1 MKELTNLNFDIKET
15 DQILD
20 DVSAI
25 IQQSQTIAYR
35 AIDYVLLRRNWLI
48 GKRIHEEELKETRKE
63 NYGLKIIKALSEEL
77 TIRFGKG
84 FNQFSLYRYLKFYTL
99 YKNIFTTLSQKS
111 LLSWSHY
118 ALLIKISDSQAREWY
133 EKQALESS
141 WSVRTLQRN
150 IETQYYYRIL
160 ASQNKQPI
168 IQEMQQKT
176 SDPRLSRLEHIKNP
190 LILEFLGLSPND
202 SLLESALESAI
213 ISNLRKMLM
222 ELGKGYAFVGR
233 QYRIQTEAR
242 DYYVDLV
249 FYNYI
254 LKCFVL
260 IDLKVGRIEHQD
272 VGQMDMYVRMF
283 DKLIKSESDN
293 PTLGIVLCSETDAD
307 IARYSILEGNER
319 LFASKYKLY
328 LPNEETLKAEI
339 EYQKE
344 LYYLTHEDE
353 QTKETK

>member
-1 MKELTNLNFDIKET
+1 MKELTNLIFDIKET

-63 NYGLKIIKALSEEL
+63 NYGLEIIKDLSKEL
-77 TIRFGKG
+77 AKRFGKG
-84 FNQFSLYRYLKFYTL
+84 FDQKTLYKCVRFYTL
-99 YKNIFTTLSQKS
+99 YKNIFASVTRQSF
-111 LLSWSHY
+111 LSWTHY
-118 ALLIKISDSQAREWY
+118 SKLITIDDSKAREWY

-150 IETQYYYRIL
+150 IETQYYYRVL
-160 ASQNKQPI
+160 ASPNKQPV
-168 IQEMQQKT
+168 IQEMQQKA
-176 SDPRLSRLEHIKNP
+176 SDDHLNKLEHIKNP
-190 LILEFLGLSPND
+190 VVLEFLGLSPNE
-202 SLLESALESAI
+202 SLLESTLESAI

-260 IDLKVGRIEHQD
+260 IDLKVGKIEHQD

-283 DKLIKSESDN
+283 DKLIKTESDN

-307 IARYSILEGNER
+307 IARYSILEGNEQ
-319 LFASKYKLY
+319 LFASKYRLM
-328 LPNEETLKAEI
+328 LPTEDELKAEI
-339 EYQKE
+339 EHQKE
-344 LYYLTHEDE
+344 LFYLSHSPAST
-353 QTKETK
+353 Q